1 MNKTIENFVS
11 EERNKGI
18 TSNVFFDFEYK
29 EKVFYGNIQCNGF
42 FESKYHYRGKIGPY
56 LAVAIK
62 KPLDK
67 WLPIFTHETSH
78 MDQWLENSPL
88 WLTSEDF
95 ALLDNWL
102 EGKEYHIKEVS
113 EFIHKVILVE
123 ADCERRTIEKIKK
136 HNLPIDTKYYA
147 QRANAYLYYYQWLI
161 AKRLWYKTEPY
172 EVPEI
177 IGFMPEEIKNDEEY
191 LKPLSTG
198 MMKLFNKC
206 QQIKI

>member
-11 EERNKGI
+11 EERKKGI
-18 TSNVFFDFEYK
+18 TSNVFFDLEYS
-29 EKVFYGNIQCNGF
+29 EKVFYGNIKCNGF
-42 FESKYHYRGKIGPY
+42 FESQYNYQGKNGPY
-56 LAVAIK
+56 LCVAIK
-62 KPLDK
+62 KSLNK
-67 WLPIFTHETSH
+67 WLPIFIHETCH

-88 WLTSEDF
+88 WLTSKDF

-102 EGKEYHIKEVS
+102 EGKEYPIKEII

-136 HNLPIDTKYYA
+136 YNLPIDTKYYA
-147 QRANAYLYYYQWLI
+147 QRANAYLYYYQWLV
-161 AKRLWYKTEPY
+161 ANRLLYKTAPY

-177 IGFMPEEIKNDEEY
+177 IGFMPEEIKSDDEY